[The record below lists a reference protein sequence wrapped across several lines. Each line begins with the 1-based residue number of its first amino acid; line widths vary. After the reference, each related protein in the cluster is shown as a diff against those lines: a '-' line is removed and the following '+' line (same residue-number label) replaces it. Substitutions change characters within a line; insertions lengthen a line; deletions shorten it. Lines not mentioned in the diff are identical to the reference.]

1 MSTVTFYTAAGTE
14 LVYAIHNT
22 KVARAWLQMLRT
34 ASPDSLLRQQENS
47 LHGFA
52 SDEVYELRCAQLRE
66 VCAVLAIEVPA
77 VIDQQALNVLHLNF
91 PNGTHGLSKDE
102 SAQARKHL
110 MTLNLLVHWIE
121 YELANQTQQ
130 RNQYLVNLDF
140 NHDGAHYGATQFIPD
155 AQLKGFSAD
164 MPFGSLHLHY
174 TYTGRHFLEM
184 FDALD
189 TVAPVAHFRP
199 QRNFNATCG
208 LVFSEPQDNAI
219 RRTAMLKYYTDRGA
233 RRFWPHD
240 FEDPRMC
247 IGFYQLG
254 QLQNFDVSDA
264 DAREELRNRLATD
277 TIISWVIKDAG

>member
-14 LVYAIHNT
+14 LVYSINDT
-22 KVARAWLQMLRT
+22 KVARAWLQLLHT

-52 SDEVYELRCAQLRE
+52 SAEVYALRCQQLRE
-66 VCAVLAIEVPA
+66 VCTALSIEVPE
-77 VIDQQALNVLHLNF
+77 VLDQQALNVLHLNF

-102 SAQARKHL
+102 SAQARKQL

-121 YELANQTQQ
+121 YELANQTHQ
-130 RNQYLVNLDF
+130 RHQYLVNLDF
-140 NHDGAHYGATQFIPD
+140 NHDAAHYSQPGYIDQD
-155 AQLKGFSAD
+155 QLKGFSAD
-164 MPFGSLHLHY
+164 MSFGSLHLHY

-189 TVAPVAHFRP
+189 NASPIAHFRP

-208 LVFSEPQDNAI
+208 LIFSEPQDNAA
-219 RRTAMLKYYTDRGA
+219 RRVAMLKYYNDRGA

-254 QLQNFDVSDA
+254 QLQNFDASA
-264 DAREELRNRLATD
+264 DARDQLRAQLSTD
-277 TIISWVIKDAG
+277 PIVNWTINDS